1 MHVTRAPDAPAYQ
14 AAGHHQMTMHR
25 IQGLEASP
33 LNGVWAARLTLA
45 PGGRVDPKGS
55 PAAKLYVVTEGRVR
69 FRGGSTTVDL
79 GPGDSVF
86 VLPDEEREFSE
97 AAGAQAVMYLTML
110 EHYRST

>member
-1 MHVTRAPDAPAYQ
+1 MHVTRALEAPAYQ
-14 AAGHHQMTMHR
+14 APGHHQMSMHR

-55 PAAKLYVVTEGRVR
+55 PAAKLYLVTEGRVR
-69 FRGGSTTVDL
+69 FRGGEQTVVL
-79 GPGDSVF
+79 APGDSVF
-86 VLPDEEREFSE
+86 VLPHEEREFSE
-97 AAGAQAVMYLTML
+97 ADGAQAVMYLTML